1 MKILITGT
9 SGFIGGKTLEIL
21 REQFKDDNIIALSSV
36 EIEGVKT
43 VLHNNY
49 NFDENYLKEN
59 GCSDADVLIHIGAF
73 IPKNS
78 SDVNDVKKNNSN
90 ILNTQKL
97 LFSLDSLKKI
107 VFISTVDVY
116 KASVVTT
123 ENTDILPISLY
134 GWSKLY
140 CEKMVEQ
147 YALSKNIIF
156 QILRLGHVFGP
167 GEEKYTKI
175 LPLTIKKVLNNE
187 LVEIWGDGEAI
198 RTFIYINDVAKAI
211 VNSIKLENSNII
223 NIVGEEQ
230 ITINQLVENII
241 NISGKDIKIKHIP
254 TSIPNRNLIFNNLRL
269 KELLLSNLVTFHEGL
284 AEEYKYMKEKNENFF

>member
-21 REQFKDDNIIALSSV
+21 KEQFKDDEIIALSSV
-36 EIEGVKT
+36 ETEGVKT

-49 NFDENYLKEN
+49 NFDDNYLKEN

-78 SDVNDVKKNNSN
+78 SDVNDIEKNNSN

-97 LFSLDSLKKI
+97 LFSLNNLKKI
-107 VFISTVDVY
+107 IFISTVDVY
-116 KASVVTT
+116 KTSIVTT
-123 ENTDILPISLY
+123 ENTEILPISLY

-140 CEKMVEQ
+140 CEKMIEQ
-147 YALSKNIIF
+147 YALSKSIIF

-167 GEEKYTKI
+167 GEEKYKKI
-175 LPLTIKKVLNNE
+175 LPLTINKVLNNE

-198 RTFIYINDVAKAI
+198 RTFIYIDDVAKAI
-211 VNSIKLENSNII
+211 INSIKLEASNTI
-223 NIVGEEQ
+223 NIVGNEQ
-230 ITINQLVENII
+230 ITINQLVESII
-241 NISGKDIKIKHIP
+241 NISNKDIKTMHIS
-254 TSIPNRNLIFNNLRL
+254 TNIPNRNLIFDNSKL
-269 KELLLSNLVTFHEGL
+269 KELLLFNLVTFQEGL
-284 AEEYKYMKEKNENFF
+284 AEEYKYMKEKNENIF